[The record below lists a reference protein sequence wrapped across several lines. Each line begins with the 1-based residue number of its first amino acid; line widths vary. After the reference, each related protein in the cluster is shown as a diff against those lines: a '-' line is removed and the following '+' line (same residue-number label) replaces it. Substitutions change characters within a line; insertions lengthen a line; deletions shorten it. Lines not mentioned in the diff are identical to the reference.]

1 LFTPVGKAGLLS
13 AGDPGASS
21 QWFYRC
27 IERFYRCI
35 ERFYRCIERFY
46 RCIERFYQCID
57 DRAGLPCAPACGLR
71 DFREYLWLTKIEEMP
86 LRAIEETR
94 ARATG
99 RNDPIGPTEAPE
111 GGEGEEEDARAAGAS
126 SGARRWTSLA

>member
-35 ERFYRCIERFY
+35 ERL
-46 RCIERFYQCID
+46 YQCID

-86 LRAIEETR
+86 LRAIEETH

-99 RNDPIGPTEAPE
+99 RNDPIGLTEAHE
-111 GGEGEEEDARAAGAS
+111 GGEEGEEEDVRAAGAS
-126 SGARRWTSLA
+126 SGARRWTSSA